1 MVTNKGVYNIKNRC
15 EIQRAISLDKI
26 KGVTIGTQDGND
38 QFIIHV
44 NDEYDYLFR
53 SKDKRQEIINAVK
66 YAYFRAKTSNLPVYG
81 IPDKLTDKHMTS
93 KKQI

>member
-1 MVTNKGVYNIKNRC
+1 M
-15 EIQRAISLDKI
+15 SLDKI
-26 KGVTIGTQDGND
+26 KGVTIGTQEGND

-53 SKDKRQEIINAVK
+53 SKDKRQEIIDAIKFV
-66 YAYFRAKTSNLPVYG
+66 YFKSKNQNLPVYG
-81 IPDKLTDKHMTS
+81 IPDKLSDKHMTT